1 MLCCRKKAADVNKK
15 LGDKFEISETELM
28 STIEACNAL
37 LTEGQD
43 LDTGEAATQV
53 GQIFAAVTYFH
64 AWPLLLDVHCSSC
77 CS

>member
-1 MLCCRKKAADVNKK
+1 
-15 LGDKFEISETELM
+15 M

-53 GQIFAAVTYFH
+53 GELLRVAVLHLSCWGSPCKHTVYYGRPAVHSDESVKLVTTAA
-64 AWPLLLDVHCSSC
+64 ALLRE
-77 CS
+77 